1 MNYLLFVYYNDTVE
15 NTEEKTNEIGLQ
27 VSDMMSS
34 KEIKFMFGDNHA
46 VFNFSSDLTIDEMG
60 EYIHIIADE
69 TGGFEFFLTPKP
81 RKLYSNFPEDNLKHL
96 LSLKTPKVSK
106 TKPGSKEK
114 LKTNNIG
121 EGEKFFDLSDLI
133 RNFGH
138 RKEICDLTLDELL
151 DKMVDQGVDSLTEV
165 EKQKLEEY
173 SKLL

>member
-1 MNYLLFVYYNDTVE
+1 
-15 NTEEKTNEIGLQ
+15 
-27 VSDMMSS
+27 
-34 KEIKFMFGDNHA
+34 MFGDNHA

-173 SKLL
+173 SKSL

>member
-96 LSLKTPKVSK
+96 LSLKKSKVSK
-106 TKPGSKEK
+106 TKPESKEK
-114 LKTNNIG
+114 LRSIFK
-121 EGEKFFDLSDLI
+121 KVALV
-133 RNFGH
+133 
-138 RKEICDLTLDELL
+138 RK
-151 DKMVDQGVDSLTEV
+151 
-165 EKQKLEEY
+165 
-173 SKLL
+173 